1 LQGEGGSERLTSRL
15 QSLTVADHSLTPTHR
30 GVATESKAAM
40 IETLRLLTRVIK
52 KGKRK
57 SAKLSKYLL
66 TKMMVIEDANHP
78 ALRPTTET

>member
-1 LQGEGGSERLTSRL
+1 
-15 QSLTVADHSLTPTHR
+15 
-30 GVATESKAAM
+30 M
-40 IETLRLLTRVIK
+40 IETLKLLTRVIK